1 MELKTIL
8 PIIELIHNIM
18 YIAAAYN
25 QIWTVKAIDTESG
38 EHTIVLI
45 DERNG
50 KEKLVFHNPDR
61 LMAEFIEEVRA
72 EGWEEIRRKY
82 LKNPENFDNMRVRL
96 CDSEYNR
103 DCRNRH

>member
-25 QIWTVKAIDTESG
+25 QIWTIKAINTKSG
-38 EHTIVLI
+38 EHTIALI
-45 DERNG
+45 DERSG
-50 KEKLVFHNPDR
+50 KEKLVFHNPDK

-82 LKNPENFDNMRVRL
+82 LKDPENFDNMRVRL
-96 CDSEYNR
+96 CDSEC
-103 DCRNRH
+103 DCDYHNRH